1 MHQPTPAMAPPL
13 SLPTTARLPSSLSV
27 NPSNPSVAK
36 SLGRLSRSSLLSL
49 VLDWLDP
56 SNQSLCP
63 PLLRD
68 GPSDEDDDEDEYE
81 NDLYPPAHSLA
92 ELREWY
98 VDMRARKGSRR
109 EVVDRILEGDWRRG
123 LTLYQL
129 AMADLQYLHDHP
141 GTLKWACYK
150 VQRLQTPRHED
161 DVEADDGYD
170 KIDKTTMHVP
180 RFHPS
185 TFLQNLQ
192 AEVLPDVKAHY
203 NFDRPQGLPLLLLR
217 IFVLDSPYNTDL
229 AVSAASGPS
238 ASSSTTR
245 AVTTFDASRTIYVAF
260 PDASPHIFVSK
271 SQSAGPTT
279 QAETRSLRALVV
291 EGIPKALSRPHE
303 RYALKPVNL
312 QTKNLEAMLSLRGSG
327 RGNAAAGG
335 WGVYASDKAADARTH
350 SPLNALLPT
359 PPLSDDA
366 GEEDDE
372 LGADAGR
379 REKITRKRTLDAD
392 AAAEEKRR
400 KRARL
405 VARARF
411 GDSAKIDDGKGVERV
426 DILIEDPFP
435 ISATDIGDESEGQEG
450 GDIDEAQRT
459 RRRRPKGRR
468 SDVDAGL
475 LREAEGDGDEDE
487 EPVPQRREQ
496 DQDQEIDDSGG
507 DPAREKGRQARE
519 RDRDR
524 DREKWTWRPR
534 VRLSLHGPHV
544 FAGIRQLV
552 EAGFIDG
559 ARMPGWMTGEDG
571 VTMGA
576 VRGGRIKGFRGSGL

>member
-1 MHQPTPAMAPPL
+1 MAPRL

-36 SLGRLSRSSLLSL
+36 ALGRLSRSSLLSL

-68 GPSDEDDDEDEYE
+68 SPSDEDEDGDEFA
-81 NDLYPPAHSLA
+81 NDLYPPAYSLA
-92 ELREWY
+92 ELRELY
-98 VDMRARKGSRR
+98 ADMRARKGSRR

-123 LTLYQL
+123 LSLYQL
-129 AMADLQYLHDHP
+129 AMADLQYLYDHP

-161 DVEADDGYD
+161 DVDADHGYD
-170 KIDKTTMHVP
+170 KIDNTTMHVP

-203 NFDRPQGLPLLLLR
+203 NFDRPEGLPLLLLR

-229 AVSAASGPS
+229 AVSAASGS
-238 ASSSTTR
+238 ASSAAR
-245 AVTTFDASRTIYVAF
+245 AVTSFDASRTIYVAF

-291 EGIPKALSRPHE
+291 EGVPKALSRPHE

-335 WGVYASDKAADARTH
+335 WGVYASDKTADARTH
-350 SPLNALLPT
+350 SPLNPLLLT

-366 GEEDDE
+366 GEEDHE
-372 LGADAGR
+372 LVGDVGH
-379 REKITRKRTLDAD
+379 REKTARKRTLDPD
-392 AAAEEKRR
+392 TVAEEKRR

-435 ISATDIGDESEGQEG
+435 ISATDIEGESEGQDGE
-450 GDIDEAQRT
+450 DVDEAQRA

-475 LREAEGDGDEDE
+475 LQEAEENEDEDP
-487 EPVPQRREQ
+487 EPHGRER
-496 DQDQEIDDSGG
+496 DHDQEVDDSGG
-507 DPAREKGRQARE
+507 DPARETGRQARE
-519 RDRDR
+519 RDR

-559 ARMPGWMTGEDG
+559 GRMPGWMTGEDG
-571 VTMGA
+571 ITMGA
-576 VRGGRIKGFRGSGL
+576 VRSGRIKGFRGSGL